1 MSVSSYWESKS
12 PLWTPVKLSTVNKR
26 CGFLWSDLVENAEL
40 YGIRLRT
47 MECGAQLMDFGVHCP
62 GSLEAGRI
70 ATELCQGGLAKASL
84 STAMVGNTVLPE
96 ITCET
101 RHPGAGCLDMQMGLA
116 FDNALLSGPYRLF
129 VEPLRFVVDDIPLTS
144 AKDAMVALIEPYQ
157 GAPEFSDK
165 DAIHLAE
172 MGNSDPKD
180 LKIMLIPGP
189 SLAGSTQVCGR
200 AVEDVILTI
209 HRSLLVD
216 CSKVL
221 SIIGKSPVCPHY
233 DDTPGTVRL
242 DNDDFLHYIS
252 ECFLAYYSEEG
263 EDIQKLVDN
272 LVFNSVDLYGQYWG
286 DIMDSV
292 GGDFFKIP
300 NITDINKIGAVTI
313 NDVRTGKIYAA
324 GKKRYDIIE
333 ARL

>member
-26 CGFLWSDLVENAEL
+26 CGLLWSDLVENAEL

-70 ATELCQGGLAKASL
+70 VTELCQGGLAKASL
-84 STAMVGNTVLPE
+84 STTMVGNTVLPE

-101 RHPGAGCLDMQMGLA
+101 MHPGAGCLDMQMGLPI
-116 FDNALLSGPYRLF
+116 DNALLSGPYRLF
-129 VEPLRFVVDDIPLTS
+129 IEPLRFVVDDIPLTS
-144 AKDAMVALIEPYQ
+144 AKDAMVALVEPYQ

-165 DAIHLAE
+165 DASHLA
-172 MGNSDPKD
+172 GNSDPKD
-180 LKIMLIPGP
+180 LKIMLIPGS

-242 DNDDFLHYIS
+242 DNDDFLHYVS

-263 EDIQKLVDN
+263 EDVQKLVDN
-272 LVFNSVDLYGQYWG
+272 LVFDSVDLYGQYWG
-286 DIMDSV
+286 DIIDSV

-300 NITDINKIGAVTI
+300 NITDINRIGAVTI
-313 NDVRTGKIYAA
+313 NDIRTGKTYTA
-324 GKKRYDIIE
+324 GKKRYDIIK